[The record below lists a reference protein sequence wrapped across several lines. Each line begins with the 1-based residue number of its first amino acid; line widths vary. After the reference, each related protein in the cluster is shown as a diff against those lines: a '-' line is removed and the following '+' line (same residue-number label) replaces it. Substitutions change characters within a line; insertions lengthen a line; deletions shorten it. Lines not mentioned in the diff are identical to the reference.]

1 MELCKRVLRL
11 LLYSAVSNVLTSA
24 SIKTREKKKGTA
36 SAVKLNRYGNDPSL
50 LIMSQ
55 SSKMIAHPVKKH
67 KENKKRTEK
76 KGRMKKKKVVV
87 VDSKEKKENVIAYI
101 QENEKPRIQITTLE
115 TGRRYEDEL
124 SRPWLA

>member
-1 MELCKRVLRL
+1 
-11 LLYSAVSNVLTSA
+11 
-24 SIKTREKKKGTA
+24 
-36 SAVKLNRYGNDPSL
+36 
-50 LIMSQ
+50 
-55 SSKMIAHPVKKH
+55 
-67 KENKKRTEK
+67 
-76 KGRMKKKKVVV
+76 MKKKKVVV